1 MAPMA
6 PEELERIIQERMG
19 LVNKE
24 QEQEELFEKQRRQQ
38 MQMEMEMV
46 QQQQHLQEERFEQ
59 NKMEVEF
66 SHQQQQQQQ
75 QQQHHQQQQ
84 QQQMDEVGKSL
95 LEAVKSKKNSRGI
108 HESTKLPY
116 SQHHT
121 YFLLPLKL
129 CRSVRQIMSYFSRVV
144 LGY

>member
-66 SHQQQQQQQ
+66 SHQQQQQ

>member
-66 SHQQQQQQQ
+66 SHQQQQ